1 MKKMLVLLL
10 SFVLVLSLTSCSTI
24 QVLLEKPTPTP
35 EPTVTPE
42 PTTEPEPE
50 PEDEG
55 YYDYLRDTLL
65 PELGAATLEEKT
77 LPLPSADSNHWETNA
92 GTVAGVLSA
101 DVRDYDGDG
110 VRDMLVILLTECPM
124 GETALG
130 RLMYGEADP
139 CLAAEM
145 RLYTC
150 TGGAVALSDTVRAVT
165 EMEGASWGP
174 MLVSLLEIDGVPYIR
189 GTSSMEDQTTYGA
202 APTALYHVENGKF
215 VFDWMGGRIGWGQ
228 SSYKGDVNAD
238 AGAQGNKLT
247 VEQEQCFTGSLN
259 ALFQSETD
267 GGTAYLAE
275 GFSMLSAVTMNLNRN
290 AIVYRAKDYTQLSE
304 ILERGEETVKAER
317 TPAPTPTPAPEYSG
331 AEAEIAAVL
340 EAVTASTGI
349 ELELI
354 SEHVNEQTHM
364 VQYAAPEGSILSLC
378 YVLETGKPSSIGVYA
393 KGGDVTQ
400 EWIALKDAVLDAE
413 CLGFDPDKVEKFHGD
428 CGFRFGSPEDAGAD
442 GATVLVGNAVAC
454 TMLAQWDN

>member
-1 MKKMLVLLL
+1 M
-10 SFVLVLSLTSCSTI
+10 
-24 QVLLEKPTPTP
+24 
-35 EPTVTPE
+35 TVT
-42 PTTEPEPE
+42 
-50 PEDEG
+50 D
-55 YYDYLRDTLL
+55 
-65 PELGAATLEEKT
+65 
-77 LPLPSADSNHWETNA
+77 
-92 GTVAGVLSA
+92 AGVLSA

-150 TGGAVALSDTVRAVT
+150 TGGA
-165 EMEGASWGP
+165 
-174 MLVSLLEIDGVPYIR
+174 
-189 GTSSMEDQTTYGA
+189 
-202 APTALYHVENGKF
+202 
-215 VFDWMGGRIGWGQ
+215 
-228 SSYKGDVNAD
+228 
-238 AGAQGNKLT
+238 
-247 VEQEQCFTGSLN
+247 
-259 ALFQSETD
+259 
-267 GGTAYLAE
+267 
-275 GFSMLSAVTMNLNRN
+275 
-290 AIVYRAKDYTQLSE
+290 
-304 ILERGEETVKAER
+304 
-317 TPAPTPTPAPEYSG
+317 
-331 AEAEIAAVL
+331 EAEIAAVL

-349 ELELI
+349 EMELI

-413 CLGFDPDKVEKFHGD
+413 CLGFDPDKVEKFHGN
-428 CGFRFGSPEDAGAD
+428 CGFRFGAPEDAGAD